1 MARRKKKENDLL
13 ETVGI
18 KLHPSVIAEL
28 DAIADNTITSRSWAG
43 RRLLLIGLEI
53 YHRNR
58 SLILDNQTYSPPVK
72 PSEEP
77 GKRRKAT

>member
-18 KLHPSVIAEL
+18 KLPPSVIAEL

-58 SLILDNQTYSPPVK
+58 SLILDSQTYSPPIK
-72 PSEEP
+72 PAEEP
-77 GKRRKAT
+77 GKRRKPA